1 MAATQA
7 HKTPPAHQALAN
19 IARDRNKAVAAAVAQ
34 RLPPLLLAAERIAA
48 TVEQGVHGRRR
59 TGPGE
64 VFWQYRPY
72 YPGDELKRLDW
83 RASAKSDRLYLRQL
97 EWAAAQSVYLWCDLS
112 ASMDYAS
119 HRDLP
124 AKTERAQILV
134 LALASVLTRA
144 GERVGLLG
152 QPEPPSAGR
161 NVTERL
167 AERLF
172 IGARDP
178 ASAAS
183 LPPPAQ
189 LPAHSHVLLIGDF
202 LSPLDELRNVIA
214 RFASRN
220 IHGHLLQVLDPAE
233 KTMPFTGRVRFL
245 GLEQE
250 GDLLLMSRAEAIRA
264 QYLER
269 LAAHQGALRN
279 LARHAGWSMTV
290 HVTDS
295 APAPAVLALYQW
307 LAADR
312 RLRR

>member
-1 MAATQA
+1 VALTGNAKPTATELGRVR
-7 HKTPPAHQALAN
+7 T
-19 IARDRNKAVAAAVAQ
+19 KAEAAAVAA

-83 RASAKSDRLYLRQL
+83 RASAKTDRLYLRQL
-97 EWAAAQSVYLWCDLS
+97 EWSASQSVYLWCDLS
-112 ASMDYAS
+112 PSMDFAS
-119 HRDLP
+119 RRDLP
-124 AKTERAQILV
+124 TKAARAQVLA
-134 LALASVLTRA
+134 LALASVLARA

-152 QPEPPSAGR
+152 HPEPPSAGR
-161 NVTERL
+161 FVTERL

-172 IGARDP
+172 VDARDP
-178 ASAAS
+178 AKAPS
-183 LPPPAQ
+183 LPPAAD
-189 LPAHSHVLLIGDF
+189 LPAHAHALLVSDF
-202 LSPLDELRNVIA
+202 LSPIEEWREVIA
-214 RFASRN
+214 RFSGRN

-233 KTMPFTGRVRFL
+233 QSMPYTGRIRFL
-245 GLEQE
+245 GLERE
-250 GDLLLMSRAEAIRA
+250 GEMLMSRAETVRE
-264 QYLER
+264 QYVAR
-269 LAAHQGALRN
+269 LVAHQQSLRD

-290 HVTDS
+290 HVTDGP
-295 APAPAVLALYQW
+295 PAASVLALYQW

>member
-1 MAATQA
+1 MAVPLAD
-7 HKTPPAHQALAN
+7 KTP
-19 IARDRNKAVAAAVAQ
+19 ISVTARDRSKAEAAAVAS

-64 VFWQYRPY
+64 VFWQYRTY

-97 EWAAAQSVYLWCDLS
+97 EWSASQSVYLWCDVS

-119 HRDLP
+119 RRDLP
-124 AKTERAQILV
+124 TKAERAQVLG
-134 LALASVLTRA
+134 LALASVLSRA

-152 QPEPPSAGR
+152 HPEPPSAGR

-172 IGARDP
+172 VDARDP
-178 ASAAS
+178 AHADS
-183 LPPPAQ
+183 LPPRAD
-189 LPAHSHVLLIGDF
+189 LPAHSHALLISDF
-202 LSPLDELRNVIA
+202 LSPLDVLQDTIA

-233 KTMPFTGRVRFL
+233 RAMPFTGRVRFL

-250 GDLLLMSRAEAIRA
+250 GDMLMSRAEAVRD
-264 QYLER
+264 QYQER
-269 LAAHQGALRN
+269 LAAHQLALRE

-290 HVTDS
+290 HVTDG
-295 APAPAVLALYQW
+295 APAASVLALYQW

>member
-1 MAATQA
+1 MAAPQTDRIP
-7 HKTPPAHQALAN
+7 TGVPA
-19 IARDRNKAVAAAVAQ
+19 RGRNKAEAAAISS

-59 TGPGE
+59 TGAGE
-64 VFWQYRPY
+64 VFWQYRTY

-97 EWAAAQSVYLWCDLS
+97 EWSASQSVYLWCDVS

-119 HRDLP
+119 RRDLP
-124 AKTERAQILV
+124 TKAERAQVLG
-134 LALASVLTRA
+134 LALASVLSRA

-152 QPEPPSAGR
+152 HPEPPSAGR

-172 IGARDP
+172 IDARDP
-178 ASAAS
+178 AQAAS
-183 LPPPAQ
+183 LPPRAE
-189 LPAHSHVLLIGDF
+189 LPAHSHALLIGDF
-202 LSPLDELRNVIA
+202 LSPLDELRDVIA

-233 KTMPFTGRVRFL
+233 RAMPFTGRVRFL

-250 GDLLLMSRAEAIRA
+250 GDMLMSRAEAIRD
-264 QYLER
+264 QYQER
-269 LAAHQGALRN
+269 LAAHQQALRD

-290 HVTDS
+290 HVTDGS
-295 APAPAVLALYQW
+295 PAASVLALYQW

>member
-1 MAATQA
+1 MATTLAD
-7 HKTPPAHQALAN
+7 KTPTGPQ
-19 IARDRNKAVAAAVAQ
+19 ARDRNKAEAAAIAQ

-64 VFWQYRPY
+64 VFWQYRTY

-83 RASAKSDRLYLRQL
+83 RASAKTDRLYLRQL
-97 EWAAAQSVYLWCDLS
+97 EWSASQSVYLWCDLS

-119 HRDLP
+119 RRDLP
-124 AKTERAQILV
+124 TKAERAQVLA
-134 LALASVLTRA
+134 LALASVLARA

-152 QPEPPSAGR
+152 HPEPPSAGR

-172 IGARDP
+172 VDARDP
-178 ASAAS
+178 KHAAS
-183 LPPPAQ
+183 LPPRTE
-189 LPAHSHVLLIGDF
+189 LPAHSHALLIGDF
-202 LSPLDELRNVIA
+202 LSPTDDLQDVMA

-220 IHGHLLQVLDPAE
+220 IHGHLLQILDPAE
-233 KTMPFTGRVRFL
+233 QAMPFTGRVRFL

-250 GDLLLMSRAEAIRA
+250 GDMLMSRAEAVRE
-264 QYLER
+264 QYQTR
-269 LAAHQGALRN
+269 LATHQQSLRD

-290 HVTDS
+290 HVTDQ
-295 APAPAVLALYQW
+295 APASSVLELYQW

>member
-1 MAATQA
+1 MDV
-7 HKTPPAHQALAN
+7 
-19 IARDRNKAVAAAVAQ
+19 IARDRRKAEAAAVAE

-64 VFWQYRPY
+64 VFWQYRTY

-97 EWAAAQSVYLWCDLS
+97 EWSASQSVYLWCDVS

-119 HRDLP
+119 RRDLP
-124 AKTERAQILV
+124 KKAERAQVLA
-134 LALASVLTRA
+134 LALASVLSRA
-144 GERVGLLG
+144 GERVGVLG
-152 QPEPPSAGR
+152 HPEPPSAGR
-161 NVTERL
+161 NLTERL
-167 AERLF
+167 AERL
-172 IGARDP
+172 IVDARDP
-178 ASAAS
+178 ARAAS
-183 LPPPAQ
+183 LPPRAD
-189 LPAHSHVLLIGDF
+189 LPAHAHALLISDF
-202 LSPLDELRNVIA
+202 LLPLDEFQNVIA
-214 RFASRN
+214 RFAGRG

-233 KTMPFTGRVRFL
+233 KAMPFTGRIRFL

-250 GDLLLMSRAEAIRA
+250 GDMLMSRAEAVRT
-264 QYLER
+264 QYLDR
-269 LAAHQGALRN
+269 LAAHQEALRD

-295 APAPAVLALYQW
+295 PPAPAVLALYQW

>member
-1 MAATQA
+1 MAATTIAQ
-7 HKTPPAHQALAN
+7 TPTDTRN
-19 IARDRNKAVAAAVAQ
+19 RDRNKAEAAAVAE

-64 VFWQYRPY
+64 VFWQYRNY

-83 RASAKSDRLYLRQL
+83 RASAKTDRLYLRQL
-97 EWAAAQSVYLWCDLS
+97 EWSASQSVYLWCDLS
-112 ASMDYAS
+112 PSMVYAS
-119 HRDLP
+119 RRDL
-124 AKTERAQILV
+124 ATKAERAQV
-134 LALASVLTRA
+134 LGLAVASVLARA

-152 QPEPPSAGR
+152 HAVPPSAGR

-167 AERLF
+167 AEQLF
-172 IGARDP
+172 IDARAP
-178 ASAAS
+178 AQAAS
-183 LPPPAQ
+183 LPPPAD
-189 LPAHSHVLLIGDF
+189 LPAHSHALLISDF
-202 LSPLDELRNVIA
+202 LSPLDELQRVIA
-214 RFASRN
+214 RFAGRN

-233 KTMPFTGRVRFL
+233 QAMPFTGRVRFQ

-250 GDLLLMSRAEAIRA
+250 GDMLMSRAEAVRE
-264 QYLER
+264 QYVER
-269 LAAHQGALRN
+269 LVAHQQALRD

-295 APAPAVLALYQW
+295 APAASVLALYQW

>member
-1 MAATQA
+1 MVAAPA
-7 HKTPPAHQALAN
+7 RKSPPEA
-19 IARDRNKAVAAAVAQ
+19 IARDRNKAEAAAIAQ

-59 TGPGE
+59 TGSGE

-83 RASAKSDRLYLRQL
+83 RASAKTDKLYLRQL
-97 EWAAAQSVYLWCDLS
+97 EWSASQSVYLWCDVS
-112 ASMDYAS
+112 ASMHYAS
-119 HRDLP
+119 RRDLP
-124 AKTERAQILV
+124 TKAERAQVLG
-134 LALASVLTRA
+134 LALASVLSRA

-152 QPEPPSAGR
+152 HPEPPSAGR
-161 NVTERL
+161 YVTERL

-172 IGARDP
+172 VDAHDP
-178 ASAAS
+178 AKAAS
-183 LPPPAQ
+183 LPPRSE
-189 LPAHSHVLLIGDF
+189 LPAHAHALLIGDF
-202 LSPLDELRNVIA
+202 LSPLAELQDLIA

-233 KTMPFTGRVRFL
+233 MAMPFTGRVRFL

-250 GDLLLMSRAEAIRA
+250 GDMLMSRAEAIRE
-264 QYLER
+264 QYIER
-269 LAAHQGALRN
+269 LGAHQEALRD

-290 HVTDS
+290 HVTDG
-295 APAPAVLALYQW
+295 APAAAVLALYQW

>member
-1 MAATQA
+1 MALTGTAQPTPAELA
-7 HKTPPAHQALAN
+7 HG
-19 IARDRNKAVAAAVAQ
+19 RNKAEASAVAE

-83 RASAKSDRLYLRQL
+83 RASAKTDKLYLRQL
-97 EWAAAQSVYLWCDLS
+97 EWSASQSVYLWCDLS
-112 ASMDYAS
+112 PSMAYAS
-119 HRDLP
+119 RRDLP
-124 AKTERAQILV
+124 TKAARAQV
-134 LALASVLTRA
+134 LALALSNVLARA

-152 QPEPPSAGR
+152 HPEPPSAGR

-172 IGARDP
+172 VDARDP
-178 ASAAS
+178 ENAPS
-183 LPPPAQ
+183 LPPPAD
-189 LPAHSHVLLIGDF
+189 LPAHAHALLISDF
-202 LSPLDELRNVIA
+202 LSPLDELQAVIA
-214 RFASRN
+214 RLAGRN

-233 KTMPFTGRVRFL
+233 QSMPFTGRVRFL
-245 GLEQE
+245 GLERE
-250 GDLLLMSRAEAIRA
+250 GDMLTSRAETIRE
-264 QYLER
+264 QYIAR
-269 LAAHQGALRN
+269 LAAHQDAMRD

-295 APAPAVLALYQW
+295 PAAASVLALYQW

>member
-1 MAATQA
+1 V
-7 HKTPPAHQALAN
+7 ALTG
-19 IARDRNKAVAAAVAQ
+19 KAKPTASDLTGIRTKAEAAAVAA

-83 RASAKSDRLYLRQL
+83 RASAKTDRLYLRQL
-97 EWAAAQSVYLWCDLS
+97 EWSASQSVYLWCDLS
-112 ASMDYAS
+112 PSMDFAS
-119 HRDLP
+119 RRDLP
-124 AKTERAQILV
+124 TKAARALV
-134 LALASVLTRA
+134 LALALSSVLARA

-152 QPEPPSAGR
+152 HPEPPSAGR
-161 NVTERL
+161 FVTERL

-172 IGARDP
+172 IDARDP
-178 ASAAS
+178 ANAPS
-183 LPPPAQ
+183 LPPAAD
-189 LPAHSHVLLIGDF
+189 LPAHAHALLISDF
-202 LSPLDELRNVIA
+202 LSPIEEWREVIA
-214 RFASRN
+214 RFSGRN

-233 KTMPFTGRVRFL
+233 QSMPYTGRIRFL
-245 GLEQE
+245 GLERE
-250 GDLLLMSRAEAIRA
+250 GEMLMSRAETVRE
-264 QYLER
+264 QYVAR
-269 LAAHQGALRN
+269 LVAHQQSLRD

-290 HVTDS
+290 HVTDGP
-295 APAPAVLALYQW
+295 PAASVLALYQW

>member
-1 MAATQA
+1 MA
-7 HKTPPAHQALAN
+7 TPD
-19 IARDRNKAVAAAVAQ
+19 IAQTPRAPDRNAAEAAGIAQ

-64 VFWQYRPY
+64 VFWQYRTY

-83 RASAKSDRLYLRQL
+83 RASAKTDRLYLRQL
-97 EWAAAQSVYLWCDLS
+97 EWSASQSVYLWCDLS
-112 ASMDYAS
+112 PSMVYAS
-119 HRDLP
+119 RRDLP
-124 AKTERAQILV
+124 TKAERAQVLG
-134 LALASVLTRA
+134 LALASVLARA

-152 QPEPPSAGR
+152 HPEPPSAGR

-172 IGARDP
+172 VDARDP
-178 ASAAS
+178 ARAAS
-183 LPPPAQ
+183 LPPPSE
-189 LPAHSHVLLIGDF
+189 LPSHSHALLIGDF
-202 LSPLDELRNVIA
+202 LSPIEELQSVIA
-214 RFASRN
+214 GFAGRN

-233 KTMPFTGRVRFL
+233 QAMPFTGRVRFL

-250 GDLLLMSRAEAIRA
+250 GDMLMSRAEAIRE
-264 QYLER
+264 QYLAR
-269 LAAHQGALRN
+269 LDAHQQALRE

-290 HVTDS
+290 HVTDG
-295 APAPAVLALYQW
+295 APASSVLALYQW